1 MNNTEFTKNYDWE
14 TFINEWGK
22 QFEDAKN
29 ILRFLNS
36 YPTIKRGIRVK
47 ELNTEVDLERTQ
59 KEWIWLTSKLVHPDD
74 IDFFKPWWIMIE
86 ISSYD
91 KFMDLSD
98 PKYPILNTYFYPSIK
113 PNWCKAVFF
122 PDISEVLINIEDK
135 EKIDEIREQ
144 GWVEHR
150 NYMCRFEEEEDKDEE
165 VNESLDKDSKDIT
178 DDDFDDDFHL
188 EGEL

>member
-1 MNNTEFTKNYDWE
+1 
-14 TFINEWGK
+14 
-22 QFEDAKN
+22 
-29 ILRFLNS
+29 
-36 YPTIKRGIRVK
+36 
-47 ELNTEVDLERTQ
+47 
-59 KEWIWLTSKLVHPDD
+59 
-74 IDFFKPWWIMIE
+74 
-86 ISSYD
+86 
-91 KFMDLSD
+91 MDLSD